1 MGTQQVPE
9 PAAPPAADDDAPEIL
24 QLHEALLALEISE
37 ADDPTILET
46 HRLRR
51 AVVEASVALE
61 RKQPR

>member
-1 MGTQQVPE
+1 MGTQQVPQLD
-9 PAAPPAADDDAPEIL
+9 AASAPDDDAPEIL
-24 QLHEALLALEISE
+24 QLHDALEALEVSE
-37 ADDPTILET
+37 ADDPTINET